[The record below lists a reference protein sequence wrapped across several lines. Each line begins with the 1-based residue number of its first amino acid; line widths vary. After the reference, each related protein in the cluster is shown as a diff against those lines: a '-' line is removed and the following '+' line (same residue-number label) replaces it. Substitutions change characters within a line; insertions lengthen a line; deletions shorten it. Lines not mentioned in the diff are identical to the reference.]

1 MSVLQALVFKIERSR
16 SRRGKHVLYSMVFVY
31 KKREG
36 LFSYTKARYNEEQA
50 KPTYSRGEAKYV
62 SLSLDPGDFAIY
74 VWMVRNFRN
83 TVKGYISV
91 YNSKGQMVY
100 RAKYRNGY
108 VVYSKGD
115 PVFAWLVRLVLDS
128 QKIPVIMTK
137 LGDEK

>member
-1 MSVLQALVFKIERSR
+1 
-16 SRRGKHVLYSMVFVY
+16 
-31 KKREG
+31 
-36 LFSYTKARYNEEQA
+36 
-50 KPTYSRGEAKYV
+50 
-62 SLSLDPGDFAIY
+62 
-74 VWMVRNFRN
+74 N